1 MLSRALV
8 ALGRVAQDSD
18 QNLPMIHLQLLLR
31 LLLGQI
37 FDAHVSSYVFHT
49 DRQSTLMDADTSGI
63 GMTPIGLVTYALTV
77 RTL

>member
-18 QNLPMIHLQLLLR
+18 RDLPMIHLQLLLR

-49 DRQSTLMDADTSGI
+49 DRQSTLLSAVKSGI
-63 GMTPIGLVTYALTV
+63 GMTPTGLVTYALIV